1 MRMNDRFLHQNPLL
15 SELLYVM
22 MIQERNMMLG
32 NVKLRFKQWLN
43 NLMRS
48 INYTELDVAEQRI
61 KFSDTK

>member
-1 MRMNDRFLHQNPLL
+1 MNDRFLHQNPLL

-32 NVKLRFKQWLN
+32 NVKLRSKRLN

-48 INYTELDVAEQRI
+48 INYRKSNAANKKEEIQMHNN
-61 KFSDTK
+61 KP

>member
-1 MRMNDRFLHQNPLL
+1 MNDRFLHQNPLL

-32 NVKLRFKQWLN
+32 NVKLRSKRLN

-48 INYTELDVAEQRI
+48 INYRKSNAANNKEEIQMRTH
-61 KFSDTK
+61 KP